1 MTQPNTLIFL
11 CGMKGMETGVNEA
24 FQDLAAQHGNDWST
38 QRAQLVAEKR
48 WRVEVY

>member
-1 MTQPNTLIFL
+1 
-11 CGMKGMETGVNEA
+11 METGVNEA
-24 FQDLAAQHGNDWST
+24 FQDLAAQHGCDWAA